1 MIKSMTGYG
10 AAEEILNGRNIRVE
24 IKSVNHRYFEYSA
37 RVPRSCG
44 FLEDKLNRLLSGAIS
59 RGKVDVGVLIQTV
72 EGTNE
77 EITINKEVAKS
88 YIEALR
94 SVKDEFDLDDDLS
107 LSVVARFPD
116 VFTVVKAQT
125 DEDALWADVES
136 VAKKAVAAF
145 VEMREIEGEKM
156 KADVLNRAAYIEE
169 KVGFIEKRS
178 PETVKEYRERL
189 YNKMLEVLEGKQI
202 DEARIIQEAAIYS
215 DKVAVD
221 EETVRLRSHIA
232 QLREIVEMSEPVGRK
247 LDFLI
252 QEVNREIN
260 TTGSKCSDV
269 EIAQVVVDVKS
280 EIEKIREQIQNIEYD
295 GGFFMKLVN
304 IGFGNLINANR
315 VIAMVSPES
324 APIKRIITEA
334 REKGTLI
341 DASFG
346 RKTKTVLVMDSGHV
360 ILSGI
365 QPETVGARMSAE
377 GEDE

>member
-1 MIKSMTGYG
+1 MTGYG

-37 RVPRSCG
+37 RVPRSSG
-44 FLEDKLNRLLSGAIS
+44 FLEEKLKRLLSGVIS
-59 RGKVDVGVLIQTV
+59 RGKVDVGVMIQTV

-94 SVKDEFDLDDDLS
+94 SVKDEFDLVDDLS
-107 LSVVARFPD
+107 LSVVAKFPD

-136 VAKKAVAAF
+136 VAKKAIAAF
-145 VEMREIEGEKM
+145 VEMREVEGEKM

-232 QLREIVEMSEPVGRK
+232 QLREIVEMNEPVGRK

-280 EIEKIREQIQNIEYD
+280 EIEKIREQIQNIE
-295 GGFFMKLVN
+295 
-304 IGFGNLINANR
+304 
-315 VIAMVSPES
+315 
-324 APIKRIITEA
+324 
-334 REKGTLI
+334 
-341 DASFG
+341 
-346 RKTKTVLVMDSGHV
+346 
-360 ILSGI
+360 
-365 QPETVGARMSAE
+365 
-377 GEDE
+377 

>member
-44 FLEDKLNRLLSGAIS
+44 FLEEKLKRLLSGVIS
-59 RGKVDVGVLIQTV
+59 RGKVDVGVMIQTV
-72 EGTNE
+72 EGANE

-94 SVKDEFDLDDDLS
+94 SVKDEFDLVDDLS
-107 LSVVARFPD
+107 LSVVAKFPD

-136 VAKKAVAAF
+136 VAKKAAAAF
-145 VEMREIEGEKM
+145 VEMRQTEGEKM

-221 EETVRLRSHIA
+221 EETVRLRSHIG
-232 QLREIVEMSEPVGRK
+232 QLREILELNEPVGRK

-280 EIEKIREQIQNIEYD
+280 EIEKIREQIQNIE
-295 GGFFMKLVN
+295 
-304 IGFGNLINANR
+304 
-315 VIAMVSPES
+315 
-324 APIKRIITEA
+324 
-334 REKGTLI
+334 
-341 DASFG
+341 
-346 RKTKTVLVMDSGHV
+346 
-360 ILSGI
+360 
-365 QPETVGARMSAE
+365 
-377 GEDE
+377 

>member
-1 MIKSMTGYG
+1 MQNTEK
-10 AAEEILNGRNIRVE
+10 
-24 IKSVNHRYFEYSA
+24 
-37 RVPRSCG
+37 
-44 FLEDKLNRLLSGAIS
+44 LLSIKNLKKYFPIAKSSIFQKEQFYV
-59 RGKVDVGVLIQTV
+59 RA
-72 EGTNE
+72 NE

-94 SVKDEFDLDDDLS
+94 SVKDEFELVDDLS
-107 LSVVARFPD
+107 LSAVAKFPD

-280 EIEKIREQIQNIEYD
+280 EIEKIREQIQNIE
-295 GGFFMKLVN
+295 
-304 IGFGNLINANR
+304 
-315 VIAMVSPES
+315 
-324 APIKRIITEA
+324 
-334 REKGTLI
+334 
-341 DASFG
+341 
-346 RKTKTVLVMDSGHV
+346 
-360 ILSGI
+360 
-365 QPETVGARMSAE
+365 
-377 GEDE
+377 

>member
-37 RVPRSCG
+37 RVPRSGG
-44 FLEDKLNRLLSGAIS
+44 FLEEKLKRLLSGVIS
-59 RGKVDVGVLIQTV
+59 RGKVDVGVMIQTV

-77 EITINKEVAKS
+77 EITINKEIVKS
-88 YIEALR
+88 YVDALR
-94 SVKDEFDLDDDLS
+94 SVKDEFDLKDDLS
-107 LSVVARFPD
+107 LSVVAKFPD

-136 VAKKAVAAF
+136 VAKKAAEAF
-145 VEMREIEGEKM
+145 VEMRKTEGEKM
-156 KADVLNRAAYIEE
+156 KADVLNRAAFIEE
-169 KVGFIEKRS
+169 KVGIIEKRS

-202 DEARIIQEAAIYS
+202 DEARIVQEAAIYS

-221 EETVRLRSHIA
+221 EETVRLRSHIG
-232 QLREIVEMSEPVGRK
+232 QLREILELDEPVGRK

-269 EIAQVVVDVKS
+269 EIAQIVVDVKS
-280 EIEKIREQIQNIEYD
+280 EIEKIREQIQNIE
-295 GGFFMKLVN
+295 
-304 IGFGNLINANR
+304 
-315 VIAMVSPES
+315 
-324 APIKRIITEA
+324 
-334 REKGTLI
+334 
-341 DASFG
+341 
-346 RKTKTVLVMDSGHV
+346 
-360 ILSGI
+360 
-365 QPETVGARMSAE
+365 
-377 GEDE
+377 